1 MKHTLTLPANQID
14 AVCEPAKSRSRYRQL
29 KGTKLLVNITNGRIV
44 TYDNDL
50 LTDVELE
57 QAQNALKTAVNGN
70 GCSDELRDRQWSITA
85 VQRELEAIGRL
96 HGDNPH
102 RPDSEFWACLIR
114 IASVL
119 KGSGRAHIP
128 PARVKAAILRDAPR
142 QLKTKGN
149 RDKDLEYLFSRA
161 MNQARPR
168 YRIKGVK

>member
-14 AVCEPAKSRSRYRQL
+14 AVCEPVKSRSRYRPL
-29 KGTKLLVNITNGRIV
+29 KGTTLLVNITNGRIV
-44 TYDNDL
+44 SHDNDL
-50 LTDVELE
+50 LTDAELE
-57 QAQNALKTAVNGN
+57 QAQNALKTAVEPN
-70 GCSDELRDRQWSITA
+70 GCSDEQRDRQWAIAA
-85 VQRELEAIGRL
+85 VQRELEAISRL

-102 RPDSEFWACLIR
+102 RPDSEFWKSLIR

-128 PARVKAAILRDAPR
+128 PARVKTAVLREAPHN
-142 QLKTKGN
+142 LKTKGN
-149 RDKDLEYLFSRA
+149 RERDLEYLFGRA